1 MKRKTSIHLLFFLVL
16 SVKIFSQT
24 ADNPELQ
31 KMADDDQ
38 NARKASNINWMILS
52 KEDSL
57 RRARIFVL
65 LKENKVN
72 TAKDHF
78 NSGIVFQHGGDT
90 ISSGMA
96 VKSFE
101 TALKLDPNLNRWW
114 YAAAV
119 DRHLMHQN
127 KPQIY
132 GTQYIKD
139 VTTNNKWARYKI
151 DATKVTDEQRR
162 YYGVESLKE
171 QEEKEREMNL
181 IPLADAYISHPSID
195 QLISF
200 IISEHKKGLKSTYN
214 TSENEINSFGYQLVR
229 EANINDALK
238 IFKLNIQLYPNAW
251 NTYDSYGET
260 LLKVNKKKEALENY
274 KKSLELNPD
283 NENAKKVLGP
293 QTN

>member
-1 MKRKTSIHLLFFLVL
+1 MKRKTDIYMLFFLL
-16 SVKIFSQT
+16 FSVKIFSQT
-24 ADNPELQ
+24 TDNPELQ

-38 NARKASNINWMILS
+38 NARKASKINWKVLN

-57 RRARIFVL
+57 RRARIYVL
-65 LKENKVN
+65 IKENKVN
-72 TAKDHF
+72 TAKDYF

-101 TALKLDPNLNRWW
+101 KALQLDPGLNRWW

-139 VTTNNKWARYKI
+139 YTTNNKWARYKI
-151 DATKVTDEQRR
+151 DTTQVTDEQRK
-162 YYGVESLKE
+162 YYGVKSLKE
-171 QEEKEREMNL
+171 QEENEREMNL
-181 IPLADAYISHPSID
+181 IPLNDAYISRPSID
-195 QLISF
+195 KLISF
-200 IISEHKKGLKSTYN
+200 IISEHKKGIKSTYN
-214 TSENEINSFGYQLVR
+214 TSESEINNFGYQLLR
-229 EANINDALK
+229 ENKINDALK
-238 IFKLNIQLYPNAW
+238 IFRLNIQLYPNAW

-260 LLKVNKKKEALENY
+260 LLKVDKKKEALENY

-283 NENAKKVLGP
+283 NENAKKVLN
-293 QTN
+293 TSNN